1 MRNEREREKRKRTS
15 MGTRSAGAGEVRPGA
30 QAQWVLSSLA
40 PSGRPHALFSV
51 LTTPHAAQKPPL
63 RAPRLADA
71 IARRA
76 GAACLT
82 LLLRRMALPVS
93 ALLW

>member
-1 MRNEREREKRKRTS
+1 MASASPTAMTMWEDLSEPTPPSPLRLTS
-15 MGTRSAGAGEVRPGA
+15 APPCTGA
-30 QAQWVLSSLA
+30 
-40 PSGRPHALFSV
+40 SGWPHALLSV
-51 LTTPHAAQKPPL
+51 LATPHAAQKPPL